1 MENRVKFLS
10 LFLSIGFIMKILG
23 EVIHEVT
30 GHGLFV
36 LLFGGTI
43 TRVHISLLWPY
54 EPSFIWSSPPANGFA
69 PWQGVWI
76 AVGGILVS
84 LIITCLLQLFLLFR
98 KSSWP
103 ISTSLFWLAFW
114 TFINPVGYLI
124 MGGIKPF
131 GDVANLINRGVLTQ
145 ETALAVGLS
154 IFLFSF
160 LSLSRILRGTLIKT
174 GVIKNV
180 KNGIVL
186 FWFIIPFITLVN
198 LIGYEQPL
206 ISFPM
211 SFIPVLLA
219 YTYTPLKNRLFKRS
233 NDGKPVKK

>member
-1 MENRVKFLS
+1 MENRMKFLS
-10 LFLSIGFIMKILG
+10 IFFSIGFIMKILG
-23 EVIHEVT
+23 EVIHEVM
-30 GHGLFV
+30 GHGLFI
-36 LLFGGTI
+36 LLFGGTV

-54 EPSFIWSSPPANGFA
+54 EPSFIWSSPPANGFE

-76 AVGGILVS
+76 AGGGILIC
-84 LIITCLLQLFLLFR
+84 LIISYLLQLFLLFR

-131 GDVANLINRGVLTQ
+131 GDIANLINRGVLTQ
-145 ETALAVGLS
+145 EIALALGLS
-154 IFLFSF
+154 IFFLSF
-160 LSLSRILRGTLIKT
+160 FSLSRILRETLIKT
-174 GVIKNV
+174 EVIKNV
-180 KNGIVL
+180 KNSIVL

-198 LIGYEQPL
+198 ILGYGQPL
-206 ISFPM
+206 ISLPI

-219 YTYTPLKNRLFKRS
+219 YAYTPLKNRLFKRP
-233 NDGKPVKK
+233 NNGQPVKK